1 MTPTETFMTIEAATW
16 HREQEHRLRAWLAW
30 QTARLGRVKRFP
42 TFDSLIKAP
51 EAKALSDEEA
61 VERRS
66 EFEELKAKWQQKQ
79 RL

>member
-1 MTPTETFMTIEAATW
+1 MTPTETFMTIEAAAW

-30 QTARLGRVKRFP
+30 QTARLGRLKKFP
-42 TFDSLIKAP
+42 TYDSLIKAP

-61 VERRS
+61 IERRS
-66 EFEELKAKWQQKQ
+66 EFEELKAKWHHKQ